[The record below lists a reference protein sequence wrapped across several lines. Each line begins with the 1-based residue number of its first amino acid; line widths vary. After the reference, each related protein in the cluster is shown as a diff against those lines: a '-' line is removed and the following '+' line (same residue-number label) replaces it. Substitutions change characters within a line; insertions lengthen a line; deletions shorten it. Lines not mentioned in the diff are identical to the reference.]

1 MKTSRMCCCRRFLR
15 RRIGCG
21 IRGLDGGL
29 LEGGIGAEVGL
40 FESRRFGPCKNLVPL
55 SQAKTLDP
63 GVRRDDVLRAVG
75 LKIVISA

>member
-1 MKTSRMCCCRRFLR
+1 MCCCRRFLR
-15 RRIGCG
+15 QRIGCG

-29 LEGGIGAEVGL
+29 LEGGIGFEAGL
-40 FESRRFGPCKNLVPL
+40 FQSRKFWRCKNLIPL

-75 LKIVISA
+75 LKIVISS